1 MIRKLSAIGLSILLL
16 ANIIVLVIIWAEMTY
31 LSLQQ
36 HRSPIRGIALEHAEP
51 APPRTSK
58 MVIVLLSGLGHDSS
72 LELELPALDQLKQA
86 GASMTIQ
93 SAPPTYPQSTWGTL
107 MTGAYAELSDAPPI
121 DKSVTMLQ
129 PIQTDTLFRLARQN
143 DLQTALLG
151 RPAWQHLIPRSHLN
165 YSFFT
170 AEGDAEADEAII
182 EAALPIIEQDEID
195 FVFIQFSQ
203 IGTVATREGLASEN
217 YPLATARVDRYLAQ
231 ISQSLD
237 LSSSVLLVISDH
249 GHTETGGYG
258 GVETE
263 IIQQPFVIVGENI
276 VPGAYSQAKQVDIA
290 PTVAVILGLAPP
302 NATQGRILFELL
314 HLSDEDRALAQLH
327 IAQQRTTL
335 ATAYISLI
343 NEVYTPITSTVIG
356 NDLALA
362 EQIFTEGNL
371 KGTFEL
377 ASLIQNQAD
386 AEIRTARN
394 SRLGQEQL
402 LRLIIVTVVI
412 LLWLIIMWRF
422 RGPYSS
428 IVVIA
433 TILTVLLYYGLYQ
446 IQGFSYSLSAFPNL
460 AELPL
465 EVTRRAAV
473 SMLIGGGIL
482 MLSLLFYDE
491 GDWITLLGIG
501 YGFSVLVTFV
511 FAIPLFWAFWQ
522 NGIDSNW
529 FLPDPIS
536 AFWQI
541 TGVFE
546 VVVVATIGLLLPWPI
561 MSLNVFVSLVRQRL
575 DESNHRAKSSH
586 LPTLRL

>member
-36 HRSPIRGIALEHAEP
+36 YRSPIRGIALERVEP

-58 MVIVLLSGLGHDSS
+58 MVIVLLSGLGYDSS
-72 LELELPALDQLKQA
+72 STLDLPALDQLKQA
-86 GASMTIQ
+86 GASLMIQ

-107 MTGAYAELSDAPPI
+107 MTGAYAELNDAPPI
-121 DKSVTMLQ
+121 DKPVAMLHALQ
-129 PIQTDTLFRLARQN
+129 PDTLFRLARQN
-143 DLQTALLG
+143 NLQTALLG
-151 RPAWQHLIPRSHLN
+151 RSAWQNLIPRSHLN
-165 YSFFT
+165 YSFFI

-195 FVFIQFSQ
+195 LVFIQFSQ
-203 IGTVATREGLASEN
+203 IGTVATTEGLTSEN
-217 YPLATARVDRYLAQ
+217 YPLATERVDRYLAQ

-249 GHTETGGYG
+249 GHTEAGGYG

-263 IIQQPFVIVGENI
+263 VTQQPFVIVGENI
-276 VPGAYSQAKQVDIA
+276 KPGTYSQAKQIDIA

-302 NATQGRILFELL
+302 NAAQGRILFELL
-314 HLSDEDRALAQLH
+314 RFSDEDRALAQLH

-343 NEVYTPITSTVIG
+343 NEAYMPITSTVIG

-362 EQIFTEGNL
+362 EQIFVEEGNL
-371 KGTFEL
+371 NGTFEL

-402 LRLIIVTVVI
+402 LRLLIVTVVI
-412 LLWLIIMWRF
+412 LLWLMVMWRF
-422 RGPYSS
+422 RGPYTNV
-428 IVVIA
+428 VVIA
-433 TILTVLLYYGLYQ
+433 TIITVLLYYGLYQ

-460 AELPL
+460 AELPI

-473 SMLIGGGIL
+473 SMLIGGGVL

-522 NGIDSNW
+522 NGMASVW
-529 FLPDPIS
+529 FLPDPVS

-561 MSLNVFVSLVRQRL
+561 MSLNVFISLVRQRL
-575 DESNHRAKSSH
+575 DESDRRANR